1 MEKYIEYC
9 VNPKKPIRAKEKEK
23 NNYRTA
29 IKPFIRYDKN
39 IKLLRRKTFIK

>member
-23 NNYRTA
+23 KKT
-29 IKPFIRYDKN
+29 IG
-39 IKLLRRKTFIK
+39 LL

>member
-23 NNYRTA
+23 
-29 IKPFIRYDKN
+29 K
-39 IKLLRRKTFIK
+39 KLQDGYKTIYTI